1 MALTREMAA
10 LKGPNVKS
18 DEFGQT
24 LVEYSL
30 IIALI
35 AIAALVGISVV
46 AGGVNSLWN
55 WIGGEVTNAVTN
67 VLT

>member
-10 LKGPNVKS
+10 LKGPSVKT

-35 AIAALVGISVV
+35 AVAALVGISVV

>member
-10 LKGPNVKS
+10 LKGSNVKT

-35 AIAALVGISVV
+35 AVAALVGISVV